1 MEKKENL
8 IKGIEKGK
16 AEIKEHKKEIRRLKK
31 EMERLNV
38 LLAYE
43 EFDLGLAEQI
53 IKKLTK
59 ELEDLK

>member
-8 IKGIEKGK
+8 IRGIEKGK

-31 EMERLNV
+31 EMERLNE
-38 LLAYE
+38 LLACE
-43 EFDLGLAEQI
+43 ELELAVAKQI
-53 IKKLTK
+53 TEKLTK

>member
-8 IKGIEKGK
+8 IRGIEKGK
-16 AEIKEHKKEIRRLKK
+16 AEIKEHKKEIRRIKK
-31 EMERLNV
+31 EMERLNE
-38 LLAYE
+38 LLLHE
-43 EFDLGLAEQI
+43 ELGLGVAEQI